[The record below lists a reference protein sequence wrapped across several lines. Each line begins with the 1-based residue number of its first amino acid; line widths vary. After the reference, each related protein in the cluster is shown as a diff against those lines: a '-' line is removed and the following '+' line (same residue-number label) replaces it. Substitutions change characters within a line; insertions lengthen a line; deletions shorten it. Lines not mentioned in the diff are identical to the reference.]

1 MVHVGVQVLSSLAGD
16 ILTSSSSSSDAW
28 RLKVRRFR
36 DREMSPWASACEE
49 KSFVDSLGCSFLL
62 CEDCWRNRNLINDKC
77 NWFMSD
83 ASVLQSCSRDRLF
96 GDFVSYSLIS
106 ETLPALNKVVHSALL
121 RLHFQQPGREWIKL
135 SLLREQLSFFCLSVA
150 NECAASMSLVALFE
164 RAVSIVA
171 GWEGKI
177 TVTDWRQ
184 GEAER
189 RPGRWGITSHC
200 TEKQERKVPLLEVSC
215 DCSLLQQSSLPPEP
229 LCQGPAD
236 LKCWEMTKSGCF
248 CTCMLGCFPPCAS
261 FMFCTCYYLSFLFV
275 IFKYSC

>member
-1 MVHVGVQVLSSLAGD
+1 MVHVGVQVLSSLVGD
-16 ILTSSSSSSDAW
+16 ILTSSSSSSDA
-28 RLKVRRFR
+28 
-36 DREMSPWASACEE
+36 SACEE
-49 KSFVDSLGCSFLL
+49 KSFVDWLGCSFLL

-83 ASVLQSCSRDRLF
+83 ASVLQSCSRDHLF

-106 ETLPALNKVVHSALL
+106 ETLLALNKVVHSALL
-121 RLHFQQPGREWIKL
+121 QLHFQQPGREWIKL

-215 DCSLLQQSSLPPEP
+215 DCSLLQQSSLPPGTP
-229 LCQGPAD
+229 LPGAGRSEVLRND
-236 LKCWEMTKSGCF
+236 KVW
-248 CTCMLGCFPPCAS
+248 
-261 FMFCTCYYLSFLFV
+261 MFLHLYVGLFSSVCLFYVLHTLLFV
-275 IFKYSC
+275 VFVCYL